1 MVDIFQLAE
10 IFAELVVEVEDL
22 KLVEKAFVRLIWSC
36 LNGRMY
42 FLWPLSVMTV
52 EEKMSNAGGHL
63 SFWDG
68 DVDRFLKIASWS
80 SREGDRCEN
89 EGRGGDRIGCGG
101 GLTKFRGA
109 VGGGGSTNV
118 VVADGVGGGGAG
130 SSGFAVMSFG

>member
-1 MVDIFQLAE
+1 M
-10 IFAELVVEVEDL
+10 
-22 KLVEKAFVRLIWSC
+22 
-36 LNGRMY
+36 
-42 FLWPLSVMTV
+42 
-52 EEKMSNAGGHL
+52 
-63 SFWDG
+63 
-68 DVDRFLKIASWS
+68 WS